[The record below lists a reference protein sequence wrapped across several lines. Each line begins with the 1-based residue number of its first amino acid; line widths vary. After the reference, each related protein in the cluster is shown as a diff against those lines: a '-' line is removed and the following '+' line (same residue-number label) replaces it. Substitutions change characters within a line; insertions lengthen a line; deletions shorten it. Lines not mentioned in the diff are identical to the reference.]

1 MTSFW
6 DLDLSQSVTQ
16 SQSFHLV
23 PAEDHFEKCRGAVA
37 AVAAAGA
44 AASINSVIVPSS
56 SSDGRRLPEPSTAE
70 MKRENDI
77 AAATHKEQDATI
89 G

>member
-1 MTSFW
+1 M
-6 DLDLSQSVTQ
+6 
-16 SQSFHLV
+16 
-23 PAEDHFEKCRGAVA
+23 
-37 AVAAAGA
+37 AAGA

-56 SSDGRRLPEPSTAE
+56 SSDGRRLPEPSTTE

-77 AAATHKEQDATI
+77 AAAAHKEQDAAI